1 MRNTVAGKLTLLI
14 AATLVVFFGLATWF
28 NLRIQERAEM
38 RILRLNGAQLGDL
51 VVAAAR
57 DAMLHNDRE
66 QIQKTINAMADQ
78 REIERIRV
86 MEKGGKIA
94 FSTEPEEV
102 GRVLDTREEQ
112 CLGCH
117 QRVKPPDILSAEERA
132 RIVDRPGGRV
142 LGITQ
147 VFRNEPD
154 CSNAAC
160 HAHPPSE
167 SLLGVLDINLRLD
180 PYDEARRRSAV
191 DLLLASLFGIAVVL
205 AITVV
210 GVQRMVHRP
219 VQKLINETAK
229 LGHGDLSARVPEMT
243 SDELG
248 TLAGTFNRMAHDL
261 EVARSELL
269 GWTQTLEQ
277 RVDEKTS
284 ELNRAQ
290 EKIVQVERMASLGR
304 LAAVVAHEINNPL
317 SSVVTYAKI
326 LVRRLQNKELDD
338 ECRENLEY
346 LESIASE
353 ASRCG
358 EIVAQLL
365 SFARRGGGEFA
376 AIDINQVV
384 ERAVFLTKHKLEL
397 EGVSCELEL
406 EEGLPSVRADAS
418 QIQQALMALL
428 INAGEALEPGGEVH
442 VRTAACVEGV
452 EIAVEDDGPGMA
464 PEVAGQVFEPFFT
477 TKSDSSGVGL
487 GLAVVYGIMER
498 HGGSVELDT
507 APGRGCRIPLVLPA
521 DGPASEKEKKEGRA

>member
-1 MRNTVAGKLTLLI
+1 VRNTVAGKLTLLI
-14 AATLVVFFGLATWF
+14 AATLVVFFGLATW
-28 NLRIQERAEM
+28 LDLIIQERAGL
-38 RILRLNGAQLGDL
+38 RILRLNGAQLGDM

-66 QIQKTINAMADQ
+66 QIQKTITAMAEQ
-78 REIERIRV
+78 REVERIRV
-86 MEKGGKIA
+86 VVKGGQIA
-94 FSTEPEEV
+94 YSTEPDEV

-117 QRVKPPDILSAEERA
+117 QRARPPETLPEEDRT

-147 VFRNEPD
+147 VIRNEPD

-160 HAHPPSE
+160 HAHSPDE
-167 SLLGVLDINLRLD
+167 SLLGVLDINLRLE

-191 DLLLASLFGIAVVL
+191 DLLLASLVGILAVL
-205 AITVV
+205 GITVA

-219 VQKLINETAK
+219 VQGLIRETDK
-229 LGHGDLSARVPEMT
+229 LGHGDLSARVPEGRH
-243 SDELG
+243 DELG
-248 TLAGTFNRMAHDL
+248 TLAETFNRMAHDL
-261 EVARSELL
+261 EAAHTELL
-269 GWTQTLEQ
+269 GWTQSLEQ
-277 RVDEKTS
+277 RVEEKTS
-284 ELNRAQ
+284 ELERAQ

-326 LVRRLQNKELDD
+326 LVRRLQSKELDD

-365 SFARRGGGEFA
+365 SFARRGGGEFTA
-376 AIDINQVV
+376 VDINQVV
-384 ERAVFLTKHKLEL
+384 DRAVFLTKHTLEL
-397 EGVSCELEL
+397 AEVSCELEL
-406 EEGLPSVRADAS
+406 EEDMPTVRADPG

-428 INAGEALEPGGEVH
+428 INAGEAVEKGGRVQ
-442 VRTAACVEGV
+442 VTTTTCVEGV
-452 EIAVEDDGPGMA
+452 EIAVEDDGPGMD
-464 PEVAGQVFEPFFT
+464 PDVARRVFEPFFT
-477 TKSDSSGVGL
+477 TKDGSSGVGL
-487 GLAVVYGIMER
+487 GLAVVYGIVER
-498 HGGSVELDT
+498 HGGKVELTT
-507 APGRGCRIPLVLPA
+507 APGKGCRFAVVLPI
-521 DGPASEKEKKEGRA
+521 DGPGSDNEERRA

>member
-14 AATLVVFFGLATWF
+14 AATLVVFFGVATWL
-28 NLRIQERAEM
+28 NLVIQERAGM
-38 RILRLNGAQLGDL
+38 RILRLNGVQMGDM

-66 QIQKTINAMADQ
+66 QIEKTITAMAEQ
-78 REIERIRV
+78 REVERIRIV
-86 MEKGGKIA
+86 VKGGQIA
-94 FSTEPEEV
+94 YSTEPDEV

-117 QRVKPPDILSAEERA
+117 QRARPPETMPEEDRA

-142 LGITQ
+142 MGITQ
-147 VFRNEPD
+147 VIRNEPD

-160 HAHPPSE
+160 HAHSPDE
-167 SLLGVLDINLRLD
+167 SLLGVLDINLRLG

-191 DLLLASLFGIAVVL
+191 DLLLTSLVGILAVLGIAV
-205 AITVV
+205 A
-210 GVQRMVHRP
+210 GVQWMVHRP
-219 VQKLINETAK
+219 AQKLIRETDK

-243 SDELG
+243 NDELG
-248 TLAGTFNRMAHDL
+248 ILAKTFNRMAHDL
-261 EVARSELL
+261 EAAHSELVS
-269 GWTQTLEQ
+269 WAQTLEQ
-277 RVDEKTS
+277 RVEEKTS
-284 ELNRAQ
+284 ELERAQ

-326 LVRRLQNKELDD
+326 LVRRLESRELDD

-365 SFARRGGGEFA
+365 SFAKGGGGEFTA
-376 AIDINQVV
+376 VDINQVV
-384 ERAVFLTKHKLEL
+384 DRAVFLTRHKLEL
-397 EGVSCELEL
+397 AEVSCELEL
-406 EEGLPSVRADAS
+406 EEDMPTALADS
-418 QIQQALMALL
+418 DQIQQALMALL
-428 INAGEALEPGGEVH
+428 INAGEAVEKGGSVA
-442 VRTAACVEGV
+442 VRTERCVEGI
-452 EIAVEDDGPGMA
+452 EIVVEDDGPGME
-464 PEVAGQVFEPFFT
+464 PDVARRVFEPFYT
-477 TKSDSSGVGL
+477 TKSGSSGVGL

-498 HGGSVELDT
+498 HGGSVELTT
-507 APGRGCRIPLVLPA
+507 APGKGSRFALVLPIN
-521 DGPASEKEKKEGRA
+521 GPGTDIEEGRA